1 MTAGGVM
8 PSPWPKRCRAC
19 GEMFQSCDFTG
30 EVCPRC
36 CAGRDRHPKGGKPY
50 IQAIAEQV
58 AATGRSA

>member
-8 PSPWPKRCRAC
+8 PSPWPKKCQAC
-19 GEMFQSCDFTG
+19 GEMFQSVEFTG
-30 EVCPRC
+30 QVCPVC
-36 CAGRDRHPKGGKPY
+36 SSHRHPKGGKPY